1 MNAGT
6 DNIIYSVFL
15 LCSAVGLT
23 NIPLKQDA
31 LDVWI
36 RTQTFFLNVLL
47 GKQNLF
53 IFLYGLTNSIHAIL
67 VTTTVSMNK
76 LWELLQRV

>member
-1 MNAGT
+1 MPAQIT
-6 DNIIYSVFL
+6 LFIASSYFVL
-15 LCSAVGLT
+15 LLT
-23 NIPLKQDA
+23 QIPLNKDA
-31 LDVWI
+31 LNVWI
-36 RTQTFFLNVLL
+36 RTQTLFLNVLL

>member
-1 MNAGT
+1 MNAST

-47 GKQNLF
+47 GPGKAKFVYFLVRIDEFYSCNL
-53 IFLYGLTNSIHAIL
+53 GDHNSFY
-67 VTTTVSMNK
+67 
-76 LWELLQRV
+76 E